1 MAFDVSDPTQRD
13 AHIREVRRAVHHLA
27 VRIDTAISDPTVD
40 LGRFMALIQEYT
52 QQLCKLK
59 AYHNRKGQNGRLK

>member
-1 MAFDVSDPTQRD
+1 MASDVSDTTQRD
-13 AHIREVRRAVHHLA
+13 AHIRDARRAVNHLS
-27 VRIDTAISDPTVD
+27 VRIDAAITDPTVD

-59 AYHNRKGQNGRLK
+59 AYHNRKGQNGRLQ